1 MEEISFHVWLTFF
14 FLYLF
19 LSICYVHGMI
29 LVGMKQLE
37 YLNLALNNISK
48 IEGLEHCEFLN
59 KLDLTLNFI
68 DLDELET
75 SIDHLV
81 PLTNLRDFYMM
92 GNPSQVNWPVTNLI
106 Y

>member
-1 MEEISFHVWLTFF
+1 
-14 FLYLF
+14 
-19 LSICYVHGMI
+19 MI

-68 DLDELET
+68 DLDELEA
-75 SIDHLV
+75 SVDHLV

-92 GNPSQVNWPVTNLI
+92 GNPSQVNWPVTNLSLNLLI
-106 Y
+106 TFWIDLIFLHIINMI